1 MRIAVTGATGFLG
14 WHVLC
19 RAFASGVTAVPVDR
33 SALTSPELLADVLR
47 NVHAVVHCA
56 GVNRGADSDVL
67 DGNLAVARA
76 LADAVRRA
84 GQPIRIVYA
93 NSVHSRGGTA
103 YGVAKRK
110 AGELLAGAVPGAYS
124 DVVLPNVFGE
134 HGRPYYNSFVATF
147 CRDVADG
154 RPPADVSDRDVV
166 LLHAQDAAGVLEHE
180 AHSTGDRT
188 IEPDGESIRVAEVL
202 DILREFESTY
212 RSGELPDL
220 TGRFRTS
227 LFHTY
232 RSHLFPERF
241 PIELTRRTD
250 SRGTLLE
257 CVRTGVTGGQ
267 ALVSTTVPGAV
278 RGEHV
283 HLRKFERFVV
293 LDGQAEIAMRRLFT
307 DHLVRFQV
315 SGDRPV
321 LVDMPTMWTHNLTSI
336 GERPTTAFFWTNE
349 VFHPDD
355 PDTFACQVDCR
366 EGPP

>member
-1 MRIAVTGATGFLG
+1 MTIAVTGATGFLG

-19 RAFASGVTAVPVDR
+19 RAFASGVTTAPVDR
-33 SALTSPELLADVLR
+33 STLTSPERLADVLR

-56 GVNRGADSDVL
+56 GVNRGSDSDIL
-67 DGNLAVARA
+67 DGNLAAARA
-76 LADAVRRA
+76 LAEAVRRA
-84 GQPIRIVYA
+84 KQPIRIVYA
-93 NSVHSRGGTA
+93 NSAHSLGATA

-110 AGELLAGAVPGAYS
+110 AGEMLAGAAPGAYS

-154 RPPADVSDRDVV
+154 RRPADVSDRDVA
-166 LLHAQDAAGVLEHE
+166 LLHAQDAASVLAAE
-180 AHSTGDRT
+180 AQRTGDRT
-188 IEPDGESIRVAEVL
+188 VAPDGEPVRVAEVL
-202 DILREFESTY
+202 GILREFESTY
-212 RSGELPDL
+212 RGSELPDL

-241 PIELTRRTD
+241 PIGLTRRTD

-257 CVRTGVTGGQ
+257 CMQSGVTGGQ
-267 ALVSTTVPGAV
+267 AMVSTTVPGAV

-293 LDGQAEIAMRRLFT
+293 LDGEAEIATRRLFT
-307 DHLVRFQV
+307 DRIVRFHV

-321 LVDMPTMWTHNLTSI
+321 IVDMPTMWTHNLTNI
-336 GERPTTAFFWTNE
+336 GKRPMTAFFWTNE
-349 VFHPDD
+349 VFRPDD
-355 PDTFACQVDCR
+355 PDTFACPVEVRTD
-366 EGPP
+366 PP